1 MPAPPLLLGHRGAR
15 GTAQV
20 PENTIV
26 SFDLALEHGC
36 DGVEFDVRM
45 TKCGSAVICHNAKS
59 GRVAVAQVT
68 CRQLKHLPR
77 LEDVLQHFGNRTF
90 LDIDLKVRGLETTVL
105 AALREAGSNCTC
117 VVSSSMPAV
126 VMELK
131 ARSADVAVGIICGSA
146 RQLVGWRKLPVEYVV
161 VRHTLLTRTLV
172 QRIHSAGRKVLAWTV
187 NDKPSMLRLAGWGV
201 DGIISDNTRLLGHTF
216 A

>member
-1 MPAPPLLLGHRGAR
+1 M
-15 GTAQV
+15 
-20 PENTIV
+20 
-26 SFDLALEHGC
+26 
-36 DGVEFDVRM
+36 
-45 TKCGSAVICHNAKS
+45 GSAVICHNAKS